1 MHDKPDKALLLDAV
15 AKFLVEEV
23 RPAIADPA
31 VQFRVLIAANLAS
44 IAASEIRHEDAHDLA
59 QLARLER
66 LFHPDRPLPA
76 PPPTRAE
83 RETRIRELETELA
96 RRIRARSFGASE
108 IGVAV
113 EHVKQTLREKLAV
126 LNPRFDLREDLE

>member
-31 VQFRVLIAANLAS
+31 VQFRTLIAANLAA
-44 IAASEIRHEDAHDLA
+44 IVAAEIRNEDRHDLA
-59 QLARLER
+59 QLERLER
-66 LFHPDRPLPA
+66 LFHPDRPAPA

-83 RETRIRELETELA
+83 REARIRELETELA
-96 RRIRARSFGASE
+96 RRIRERSLGASE
-108 IGVAV
+108 TGLAV